1 MSTAITTDFNPK
13 RLEEAVKARGLN
25 WVQVADEANIPSST
39 LSNYKKGKA
48 SPKLEPLEKLADAL
62 DFPKEFFLRPITP
75 GAKLTGPRLFRA
87 SCNLTK
93 KAADQAENQIIMDV

>member
-1 MSTAITTDFNPK
+1 MKQTFPQVHFLTIK
-13 RLEEAVKARGLN
+13 KVRLA
-25 WVQVADEANIPSST
+25 
-39 LSNYKKGKA
+39 LSWNR
-48 SPKLEPLEKLADAL
+48 LEKLADAL

-93 KAADQAENQIIMDV
+93 KAADQAETRLSWMSECIVFAKRFMQTPEPTFLHEF